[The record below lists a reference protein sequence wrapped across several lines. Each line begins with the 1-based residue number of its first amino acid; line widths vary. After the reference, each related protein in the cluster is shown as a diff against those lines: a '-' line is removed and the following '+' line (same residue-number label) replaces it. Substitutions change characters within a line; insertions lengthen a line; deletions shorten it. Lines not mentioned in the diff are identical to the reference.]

1 MAKWKKYTGSDE
13 QLEEINNSK
22 CFLLKRKDGAI
33 SFVLY
38 PPYHPNNMDSETT
51 IEYLIGS
58 HHPYADLI
66 KIWADTG
73 CEVWVRE
80 PIDYAMTGD
89 MYKEYVTY
97 HPDWNI
103 PNAKFRLTQF
113 ED

>member
-1 MAKWKKYTGSDE
+1 MTKWIEYTGSDE
-13 QLEEINNSK
+13 QIEEINNSK

-73 CEVWVRE
+73 F
-80 PIDYAMTGD
+80 ISSGT
-89 MYKEYVTY
+89 
-97 HPDWNI
+97 
-103 PNAKFRLTQF
+103 AKLLQKTLT
-113 ED
+113 EHINHWEE